1 LINNLSVYSATSP
14 HTNQNKRLKYNN
26 FLIGTYFALV
36 APSNLKISELYMT
49 SKHTNALRSLN
60 VVAVSGGLNAPS
72 KTEALIDAVL
82 SELQDALSINVTYI
96 KLSEI
101 GQLLGGVISRDD
113 LPQPVQDALL
123 AIESADALIVG
134 TPVYRASFTGL
145 FKHLFDFVDQFS
157 LVDVPVLLAASGGSD
172 RHALVL
178 EHQLRPLFSF
188 FQAQTLPIG
197 VYATDLDFTNYQ
209 VSSPVLRDR
218 IKLAAARALP
228 VFHYAASQ
236 PARPN
241 AAQQPH
247 HSNVKLNQPIVQ
259 PSVLPSSSVPN
270 VSAAE
275 KALHANKTATGSNP
289 AIKIVNG

>member
-1 LINNLSVYSATSP
+1 
-14 HTNQNKRLKYNN
+14 
-26 FLIGTYFALV
+26 
-36 APSNLKISELYMT
+36 MT
-49 SKHTNALRSLN
+49 SKHTNSLRSLN

-123 AIESADALIVG
+123 SIESADALIVG

-259 PSVLPSSSVPN
+259 PSVLPSSSVPS

>member
-1 LINNLSVYSATSP
+1 
-14 HTNQNKRLKYNN
+14 
-26 FLIGTYFALV
+26 
-36 APSNLKISELYMT
+36 MT
-49 SKHTNALRSLN
+49 SKHTNSLRSLN
-60 VVAVSGGLNAPS
+60 VVAVSGGLNTPS

-197 VYATDLDFTNYQ
+197 VYATDQDFTNYQ

-259 PSVLPSSSVPN
+259 PSVLPSSSVPS